1 MLHWQDVRYAVRLLS
16 RSPGFALLTI
26 LVLAGSLGL
35 STFTFS
41 FLYTAMVRPLPLG
54 DGERIVRLTQLE
66 GRRRTTVDVVDLA
79 ALRASMKTVREIGGY
94 TKREMILGR
103 EGDRRVLTATS
114 AEPSLFS
121 VARTPAFLG
130 RSLLPSDAAPGA
142 EPVIVLAHRTWQVAF
157 GEDRSAVNSRVVL
170 NGVSTRVVGVMPE
183 GFGFPVTQDAWTPL
197 PNQVTASVEAGR
209 ERVAVFAR
217 LADGAT
223 PAQAAAEATAILRR
237 SIADR
242 DTSSRAVAQAG
253 VKVESFPAAQIG
265 DERTIVFTLTNLAA
279 ALILLLALVN
289 VTSLLAARAN
299 ERLRET
305 AIRLA
310 LGAPTSRL
318 IMQGMWETII
328 LCVLGGVVG
337 TAGVAWGLDA
347 ITRWTRAN
355 MPGSMA
361 FWWTWELDRVTLF
374 SAGAFITVAI
384 AVLGSVVSTRATR
397 TNVRDVMQDNSAR
410 SGGRRTGRVTGALVA
425 MQVAVVTVLMFVGV
439 LSGVMTR
446 RMVAI
451 DPGYDPTNVLQ
462 AYLTPPPD
470 RYTTDDARAR
480 VYRDVHARLVDQTA
494 VEATML
500 RTTLAKKGGNA
511 ARFVLRDARATGE
524 PPAANVVATLGD
536 LSTLGVSL
544 VQGRLFDGTDDLT
557 RPAVAVISR
566 SVAARYWPASSPVGQ
581 QIRLVAT
588 EDTLQWRT
596 IVGVVSDLPYG
607 DLLSRDRSPDAIYVP
622 LLQTREAG
630 ANVFVRY
637 RASEIAGRQALNQAF
652 AATDPLLVPDG
663 VYRAS
668 EVIAKSTL
676 LAAGMTNLLGGC
688 FAFALLLA
696 IAGTYGLMSRSIGQR
711 TREVGVRRAI
721 GATDAIVTRLL
732 LRQGARQVGVGTLAA
747 APILAMAG
755 AAATYFLPLGGG
767 VTAVAG
773 VAVSIVI
780 MLVVL
785 GATWLPTRRVVAV
798 PLRDALWRD

>member
-1 MLHWQDVRYAVRLLS
+1 
-16 RSPGFALLTI
+16 
-26 LVLAGSLGL
+26 
-35 STFTFS
+35 
-41 FLYTAMVRPLPLG
+41 
-54 DGERIVRLTQLE
+54 
-66 GRRRTTVDVVDLA
+66 
-79 ALRASMKTVREIGGY
+79 
-94 TKREMILGR
+94 
-103 EGDRRVLTATS
+103 
-114 AEPSLFS
+114 
-121 VARTPAFLG
+121 
-130 RSLLPSDAAPGA
+130 
-142 EPVIVLAHRTWQVAF
+142 
-157 GEDRSAVNSRVVL
+157 
-170 NGVSTRVVGVMPE
+170 
-183 GFGFPVTQDAWTPL
+183 
-197 PNQVTASVEAGR
+197 
-209 ERVAVFAR
+209 
-217 LADGAT
+217 
-223 PAQAAAEATAILRR
+223 
-237 SIADR
+237 
-242 DTSSRAVAQAG
+242 
-253 VKVESFPAAQIG
+253 
-265 DERTIVFTLTNLAA
+265 
-279 ALILLLALVN
+279 
-289 VTSLLAARAN
+289 
-299 ERLRET
+299 
-305 AIRLA
+305 
-310 LGAPTSRL
+310 
-318 IMQGMWETII
+318 
-328 LCVLGGVVG
+328 
-337 TAGVAWGLDA
+337 
-347 ITRWTRAN
+347 
-355 MPGSMA
+355 
-361 FWWTWELDRVTLF
+361 
-374 SAGAFITVAI
+374 
-384 AVLGSVVSTRATR
+384 
-397 TNVRDVMQDNSAR
+397 MQDNSAR